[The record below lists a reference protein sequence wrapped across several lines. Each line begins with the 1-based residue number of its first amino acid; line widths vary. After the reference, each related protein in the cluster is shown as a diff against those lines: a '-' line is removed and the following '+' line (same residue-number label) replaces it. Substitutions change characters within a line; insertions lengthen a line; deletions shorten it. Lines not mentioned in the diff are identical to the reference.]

1 MALQS
6 QTTRRALQEAA
17 AMRNRLQASLIYQ
30 IRRLQDIQP
39 PQAMRQ
45 ERDAELAALTIALE
59 ALRDRQQQASAE
71 AQRRAE
77 REVRLW

>member
-1 MALQS
+1 
-6 QTTRRALQEAA
+6 
-17 AMRNRLQASLIYQ
+17 MRNRLQASLIHQ

-45 ERDAELAALTIALE
+45 EHAAELAALATALE
-59 ALRDRQQQASAE
+59 ALRVRQQQASAE

-77 REVRLW
+77 RETWR